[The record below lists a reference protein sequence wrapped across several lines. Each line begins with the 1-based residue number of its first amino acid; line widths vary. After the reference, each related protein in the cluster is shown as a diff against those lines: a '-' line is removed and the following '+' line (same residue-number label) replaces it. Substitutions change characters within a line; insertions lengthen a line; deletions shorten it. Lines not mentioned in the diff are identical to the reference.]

1 VNGRTKERA
10 NQRLIKPKHSS
21 DRLPLRAATRK
32 LKRNREHCHLRFIA
46 AALAAPKE
54 FLLAKQ
60 SFIAKTP
67 LESDL

>member
-1 VNGRTKERA
+1 
-10 NQRLIKPKHSS
+10 
-21 DRLPLRAATRK
+21 LPLRAATRK